1 MKLRVLAIAMTIAGV
16 IVLGTTAS
24 AAPGGRPFRIELSG
38 ANEVPTNA
46 HGAADRGSIV
56 LTLNQGLGMV
66 CYTLGELT
74 LTAGEPLPTGGHI
87 HEAPAGDAGP
97 VVLTLFG
104 GPANMAPTTNLPPPS
119 DYPTDTRC
127 IEGVD
132 RDLIKEIRQN
142 PENYYVN
149 LHNMTH
155 PAGVVRGQLR

>member
-38 ANEVPTNA
+38 ANEVPTNPD
-46 HGAADRGSIV
+46 GAADRGSIV

-74 LTAGEPLPTGGHI
+74 LMPGEALPNAGHI
-87 HEAPAGDAGP
+87 HEAPAGAAGP
-97 VVLTLFG
+97 VVVALFG
-104 GPANMAPTTNLPPPS
+104 GLGNPPPPS
-119 DYPTDTRC
+119 DYPADTRC

-142 PENYYVN
+142 PENYYLN
-149 LHNMTH
+149 LHNTTH